1 MKSGVRNNTRGSA
14 EGVVLTAVAAMAV
27 VALLVLVSGAVDF
40 GDKDESFEL
49 TTTETSLGVGQEKYI
64 VSGMTYTY
72 VLEGME
78 WTSSDESVVSVTADP
93 DWNGAAFI
101 KGVSTGDATV
111 SASYN
116 GRTSTTEVHVVAEA
130 VGNEL
135 RVYNTYSQGNDY
147 ALLSGDGFE
156 SGVLSLA
163 FNYGGRATVT
173 MSGYTTGMLAKSP
186 LCTGNAALD
195 FSSVR
200 MILQDTT
207 SSMVVSSGSHL
218 RADSSDDDDIA
229 LSADSLT
236 AGHSYAVTFKC
247 VLDAFLSYEI
257 KGTFDY
263 VDNEGPVDG
272 TNLFKKPYAWR
283 YDGHTFS
290 FETEFPYGLY
300 YRYHYQNGDYVV
312 KSGSYYRNSSVADYV
327 ETFFCRSNQVT
338 DDISDKLKAEYQRV
352 YGSDA
357 SLTGQDY
364 AEFILAFVQ
373 VNWYYALDSSQYIY
387 GKADYIDYWAF
398 PMETIYSGCG
408 DCEDTAIICAV
419 LFEEAGYSAGVY
431 DIPGHAMAAVH
442 VADYTQP
449 DFQSGWE
456 RMAYTV
462 TGGDGKVFYGCETT
476 TEYHVGIGAG
486 SKSLINDSSGNR
498 YEDIELYLL

>member
-1 MKSGVRNNTRGSA
+1 MRSDVRNNTRGSA
-14 EGVVLTAVAAMAV
+14 EGVILTATASIIV
-27 VALLVLVSGAVDF
+27 VALLVLVSGAIGF
-40 GDKDESFEL
+40 SDKDESFEL

-64 VSGMTYTY
+64 ASGMTYTY

-78 WTSSDESVVSVTADP
+78 WTSSDDSVVSVTADP
-93 DWNGAAFI
+93 EWRGAASI
-101 KGVSTGDATV
+101 KGLSVGDATV

-116 GRTSTTEVHVVAEA
+116 GNTSTVEVHVVAEA

-156 SGVLSLA
+156 SGALSLA

-173 MSGYTTGMLAKSP
+173 MSGYTTAMLAKSP
-186 LCTGNAALD
+186 SCTGNAAID

-200 MILQDTT
+200 MILRDTT
-207 SSMVVSSGSHL
+207 SSTDVSSGSYL
-218 RADSSDDDDIA
+218 RTDSDGYII
-229 LSADSLT
+229 LSVGNLT
-236 AGHSYAVTFKC
+236 VGHSYAVTFTC
-247 VLDAFLSYEI
+247 ASDLFPRYVVE
-257 KGTFDY
+257 GTFDY
-263 VDNEGPVDG
+263 VDNDGPVDG
-272 TNLFKKPYAWR
+272 TNLFKRPYAWR

-312 KSGSYYRNSSVADYV
+312 KSDSHYRNSSVADYV

-373 VNWYYALDSSQYIY
+373 INWYYALDSSQYIY
-387 GKADYIDYWAF
+387 GKADSIDYWAF

-408 DCEDTAIICAV
+408 DCEDTAVICAV

-449 DFQSGWE
+449 SFQSGWE
-456 RMAYTV
+456 DMAYTV

-476 TEYHVGIGAG
+476 TEYHVGVGAG